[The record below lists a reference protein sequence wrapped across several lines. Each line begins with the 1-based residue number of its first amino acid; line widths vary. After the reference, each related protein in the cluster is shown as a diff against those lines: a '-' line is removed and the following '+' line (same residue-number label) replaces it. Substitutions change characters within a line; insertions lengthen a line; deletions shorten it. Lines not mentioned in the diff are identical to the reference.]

1 MLMISCLLSLLWNAK
16 GSLFFQACGA
26 RGDPEFRNPVM
37 STAPRNSVISRRFF
51 RRVAELRTREI
62 QCSAGPNGVSQK
74 VSFYGARATPW
85 VGEIR
90 KVSPTQ
96 NGGIRQ
102 RDQARQSR
110 PLPAQRRDAV
120 GDASRIDRLSWKR
133 HHRQPRRQGA
143 SPRNSSLAGF
153 RRRRVSAVFL

>member
-1 MLMISCLLSLLWNAK
+1 
-16 GSLFFQACGA
+16 
-26 RGDPEFRNPVM
+26 M
-37 STAPRNSVISRRFF
+37 STAPRNSVISRQFF

-110 PLPAQRRDAV
+110 P
-120 GDASRIDRLSWKR
+120 
-133 HHRQPRRQGA
+133 
-143 SPRNSSLAGF
+143 F
-153 RRRRVSAVFL
+153 RRNDEMLSVMPAGLIVFLGNGITGNLADKARRLGIPVWQASGDGA